1 MTKKTIII
9 IRGLS
14 GSGKSTFADTICGDD
29 ETKISVSADDF
40 FVDEQGNY
48 NFNPDQIAEAHDWCK
63 DQVRTY
69 LLEGF
74 ETICVANT
82 FTKRWEVEPY
92 LQIASENNCNVHVVS
107 LFDAGMNDAQLAAR
121 CVHNVPINSIRSQR
135 KRWEMDVFRETFQ
148 NSNNTHYQTRQFDR
162 SDSDFRKP
170 YNNNRYQGQQM
181 FDGPTNTGFRKS
193 WGGR

>member
-14 GSGKSTFADTICGDD
+14 GSGKSTFADVICGDD
-29 ETKISVSADDF
+29 DTKIAVSADDF

-48 NFNPDQIAEAHDWCK
+48 NFNPEQIAEAHDWCK
-63 DQVRTY
+63 DQVRAY

-135 KRWEMDVFRETFQ
+135 KRWEMDVFRETYTH
-148 NSNNTHYQTRQFDR
+148 NNYQTRHFDR
-162 SDSDFRKP
+162 SDSDFRKT
-170 YNNNRYQGQQM
+170 YNHTRYPAQPSIEG
-181 FDGPTNTGFRKS
+181 FANSNFRKS